1 MSRKRVEKSSVDK
14 MTDISYSFGM
24 RCTHEFSSWVNKL
37 DRSLRIRVDQRI
49 QRLANGNPGFHKRF
63 ENILEIKWKTG
74 AMGSFRLYCA
84 EVDGMVLLLGGHK
97 DSQSKDIEIAIE
109 LLKGVKNGKTRIKSY
124 E

>member
-1 MSRKRVEKSSVDK
+1 LSRKRVEKSSVDK